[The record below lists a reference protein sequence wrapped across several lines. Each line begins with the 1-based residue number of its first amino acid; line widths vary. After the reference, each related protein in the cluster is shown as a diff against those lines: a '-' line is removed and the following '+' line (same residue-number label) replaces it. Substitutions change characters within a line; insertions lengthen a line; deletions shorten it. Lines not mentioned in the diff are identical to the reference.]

1 MSEETVVRE
10 FYEYERVKEIVNGL
24 DHKARKLIKYAELLV
39 PVSEDLK
46 VYGKNLFNKGEGIK
60 KELYFFTKDKI
71 YLIKETNAGIDYQI
85 LYVKNIR
92 NIEYKISDNDEKVVI
107 LRVEFSNS
115 EIVEMKSVDDSG
127 TASIETYRDTIQSIL
142 QTLI

>member
-1 MSEETVVRE
+1 M
-10 FYEYERVKEIVNGL
+10 GL
-24 DHKARKLIKYAELLV
+24 GLIRYAELLV

-85 LYVKNIR
+85 LYTKNIQ

-107 LRVEFSNS
+107 LRIEFSNS

-127 TASIETYRDTIQSIL
+127 TASLETYRDTIQSIL